1 MPTTM
6 LTDSYGWVTPN
17 QYRAYRAHNISP
29 SDADTWHDC
38 FEARGRAPQGDTIAA
53 WVTLTARIGLTGDR
67 AAWWADKW
75 RGCSYT
81 AAETA
86 GLVVAV
92 LGKRRV
98 EAEAPAAA
106 MRSNEGVC
114 FEVDTEP
121 EELRDSVKV
130 GDRFLGHRAS
140 LSWCRC

>member
-53 WVTLTARIGLTGDR
+53 WVALTARIGLTGDR

-86 GLVVAV
+86 GLVIAVVARGV
-92 LGKRRV
+92 DPRWL
-98 EAEAPAAA
+98 AP
-106 MRSNEGVC
+106 
-114 FEVDTEP
+114 DTIDLYTTAP
-121 EELRDSVKV
+121 TQLRFDELAV
-130 GDRFLGHRAS
+130 G
-140 LSWCRC
+140 

>member
-17 QYRAYRAHNISP
+17 QYRAYRAHHISP

-53 WVTLTARIGLTGDR
+53 WVALTARIGLTGDR

-86 GLVVAV
+86 GLVIAVVARGV
-92 LGKRRV
+92 DPRWL
-98 EAEAPAAA
+98 APDT
-106 MRSNEGVC
+106 
-114 FEVDTEP
+114 VDLYTTAP
-121 EELRDSVKV
+121 TQLRFDELAV
-130 GDRFLGHRAS
+130 G
-140 LSWCRC
+140 